1 MSIFEVIKISW
12 SYEYDDIND
21 RLEVEY
27 VKLISSTSCDNAFF
41 LHVYDGCGMGRYIAR
56 EIGLI

>member
-1 MSIFEVIKISW
+1 MIKISW